1 MQIPADKTMT
11 TAEAAEKWNTTR
23 SEVAF
28 WCKISR
34 IDNANKTYR
43 WAIPVD
49 AKRPVDKKLAREM
62 VWSLVEVHCGVTD
75 HFDLTEWGIARA
87 DLTRYVDALIKEN
100 YFDIDQSTY
109 TLIATKKGLALIGRG
124 DNKNAGSFDV
134 IKIGSKAV
142 VDFAVQTALQMLL
155 TGSAA

>member
-28 WCKISR
+28 WCKKGR
-34 IDNANKTYR
+34 IDNTSKTYR

-62 VWSLVEVHCGVTD
+62 VWSLVEVHCGVAN
-75 HFDLTEWGIARA
+75 HFDLTEWGVART

-109 TLIATKKGLALIGRG
+109 TLIATKKGLALIGRV
-124 DNKNAGSFDV
+124 DNKDVTPFDV

-142 VDFAVQTALQMLL
+142 VDFAAETALQMLL
-155 TGSAA
+155 TGLPA

>member
-23 SEVAF
+23 SEVAS
-28 WCKISR
+28 WCKTGR

-62 VWSLVEVHCGVTD
+62 IWSLVEVHCGVAD
-75 HFDLTEWGIARA
+75 HFDVTEWGVART
-87 DLTRYVDALIKEN
+87 DLTRYVDVLIKES
-100 YFDIDQSTY
+100 YFDIDQSTD
-109 TLIATKKGLALIGRG
+109 TLIATKRGLALIGRG
-124 DNKNAGSFDV
+124 DNKNATTFDV

-142 VDFAVQTALQMLL
+142 VDFAVEKALQMIL
-155 TGSAA
+155 TGLAT

>member
-28 WCKISR
+28 WCRTGR

-49 AKRPVDKKLAREM
+49 EKRPVDKKLAREM
-62 VWSLVEVHCGVTD
+62 VWSLVEVRCGAAD
-75 HFDLTEWGIARA
+75 HFDLTEWGIART

-100 YFDIDQSTY
+100 CFDIDQSTY
-109 TLIATKKGLALIGRG
+109 TLITTKRGLALIGRG
-124 DNKNAGSFDV
+124 DNKNATSFDV

-142 VDFAVQTALQMLL
+142 VGFAVETALQLLL
-155 TGSAA
+155 TGLVA